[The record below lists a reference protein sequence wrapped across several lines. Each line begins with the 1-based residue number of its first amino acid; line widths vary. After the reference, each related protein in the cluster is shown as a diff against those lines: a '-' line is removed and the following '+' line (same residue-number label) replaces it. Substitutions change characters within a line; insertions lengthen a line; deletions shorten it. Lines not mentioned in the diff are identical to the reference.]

1 MTNDDDKLIKKNYL
15 KKINLINK
23 YNKAY
28 YKNSRPV
35 VDDFEYDN
43 LKIEILE
50 LENKYKFL
58 KSNKS
63 PSLTVGY
70 KPSKNFKKVKH
81 KIAMLS
87 LSNAF
92 DKQDLINFEK
102 KIFNFLSLKKDTIIE
117 YSAEPKI
124 DGISTSLFYKNGK
137 FIQGL
142 SRGDGIEGEDITEN
156 LKTIKD
162 IPKYIS
168 DKNFPEEIDIRG
180 EVYIRNKDFETI
192 KNKFANPRNAASGS
206 LRQKNPNETSKIP
219 LRFIAYTYG
228 FSKELNIVT
237 QSEFLKNLK
246 FWGFKINEYNKIIK
260 GVDNLIKNHKNL
272 EEKRKGIDFDIDGIV
287 YKVNDFDLQTR
298 LGFATNAPRWAIAHK
313 FSANSSISEILNIEI
328 QVGRTGALT
337 PVAKIKPVN
346 IGGVVVSNATLHN
359 EDEIKRKDIRIG
371 DIVTIER
378 AGDVIP
384 HVISVDFDKR
394 KKNSRKFVFAKN
406 CPSCGSKTIKDFNEI
421 TKKQDAVRRCSSEG
435 FECDKVVIEKIKH
448 FVSKE
453 AFNIEG
459 FGKKIVENFWN
470 IKLIKY
476 PQDIFK
482 LNYEKI
488 KFLEG
493 WGNKSISN
501 LKYSIE
507 NSKKISLDRFIYSLG
522 IRHIGQENAKL
533 ISQHL
538 KSPEN
543 FFKLSQNKNMNL
555 LLNIDGIGE
564 TQIKSLKSFFSNKL
578 NQQVLGELRRILNVY
593 STLPID
599 DKGIL
604 RNKTFMFTGKLQG
617 ISRAEAKSIIEKNSG
632 KIISN
637 VNKKLDYLIIGE
649 KPIMKKV
656 QNARNLN
663 INIITQDEWM
673 IMLNKAN

>member
-272 EEKRKGIDFDIDGIV
+272 YAFIF
-287 YKVNDFDLQTR
+287 
-298 LGFATNAPRWAIAHK
+298 
-313 FSANSSISEILNIEI
+313 
-328 QVGRTGALT
+328 RT
-337 PVAKIKPVN
+337 
-346 IGGVVVSNATLHN
+346 
-359 EDEIKRKDIRIG
+359 
-371 DIVTIER
+371 
-378 AGDVIP
+378 
-384 HVISVDFDKR
+384 
-394 KKNSRKFVFAKN
+394 
-406 CPSCGSKTIKDFNEI
+406 
-421 TKKQDAVRRCSSEG
+421 
-435 FECDKVVIEKIKH
+435 
-448 FVSKE
+448 
-453 AFNIEG
+453 
-459 FGKKIVENFWN
+459 
-470 IKLIKY
+470 LI
-476 PQDIFK
+476 F
-482 LNYEKI
+482 
-488 KFLEG
+488 
-493 WGNKSISN
+493 
-501 LKYSIE
+501 
-507 NSKKISLDRFIYSLG
+507 RF
-522 IRHIGQENAKL
+522 
-533 ISQHL
+533 
-538 KSPEN
+538 
-543 FFKLSQNKNMNL
+543 
-555 LLNIDGIGE
+555 
-564 TQIKSLKSFFSNKL
+564 
-578 NQQVLGELRRILNVY
+578 
-593 STLPID
+593 
-599 DKGIL
+599 
-604 RNKTFMFTGKLQG
+604 
-617 ISRAEAKSIIEKNSG
+617 
-632 KIISN
+632 
-637 VNKKLDYLIIGE
+637 
-649 KPIMKKV
+649 
-656 QNARNLN
+656 
-663 INIITQDEWM
+663 
-673 IMLNKAN
+673 